1 MVSPPETLNVWP
13 VMYSASSVAKK
24 TTARAMSSGRPSR
37 PHGMAFLS
45 ASANPAFP
53 FANSS
58 SKSCVSLVPEETQ
71 LA

>member
-13 VMYSASSVAKK
+13 VMYSASSEAKK

-37 PHGMAFLS
+37 PNGIAFLR
-45 ASANPAFP
+45 ASANPGSP
-53 FANSS
+53 LANSS